1 MDYSSGVPALLQP
14 QLRFAP
20 FRNEGL
26 FADHYLQDRLP
37 EVPELWQVQ
46 GLDAFRAELLKLWQE
61 QKPQVALYSES
72 QLEDHFIKPVL
83 KLLGHVVEPQ
93 AEVGQH
99 KPDYAFF
106 ADDETRIAA
115 LHGGKGSL
123 EYWAKTLAVGDAKV
137 WDRKLDKTSGSD
149 PGWGLSNPS
158 FQVGEYYL
166 ARTDCRWGLLTNG
179 KEWRLYAG
187 EPKPDMQRFYQV
199 DLLDLLEQGDP
210 VDLAYFWLFFRREAF
225 VPGPDMRSFLDRV
238 RAESDLAANRLRE
251 NVKEG
256 VYKALLAA
264 CRGFVGHG
272 PNQIYENVLQ
282 AVYDNALVLLYRL
295 LFILYA
301 EAADLLPL
309 RTNRQYASR
318 YSLQAIAQELGDGV
332 ESFSPTRVTMWPRLR
347 ELFVAI
353 DKGDAELG
361 IPAYNG
367 GLFDAA
373 KHPFLET
380 KELPDRYV
388 ARLVDLMA
396 RTEDGGT
403 VDYRDLGVRHLG
415 SIYEGLLEYK
425 LAQAAEPMVVIR
437 RDGRDM
443 WVPVAEAENAGAE
456 QERCEAGQLYLVTDK
471 GERKATGSYYTPQFI
486 VDYIV
491 ENTLGPLAEK
501 CETAEDILN
510 LKVLDPAIGSGH
522 FLVKVTDFLAR
533 YLLERGGQTEGALA
547 EGESDFAHMKRQ
559 VVERCIYGVDLN
571 PLAVELAKLSLWLD
585 TVAKGQPLSFL
596 DHHLR
601 CGNSLIGARVQ
612 ALPNHPQTQTRS
624 RRAAQQEAAGQLAL
638 FDYGAFTQHANLL
651 VFGFGEIAHGLSDSR
666 EAVQHKGAIL
676 ADIDAAHR
684 RPYREIADLWCSAY
698 FGNEYS
704 PATYTELVQH
714 LQGADDELSDPAQ
727 HALEQSRQLAQQYR
741 FFHWE
746 LEFPD
751 VFFDE
756 HGRSDANGGFSAVV
770 GNPPWE
776 RMKLQENEFFALRAP
791 AIVLAPTAARR
802 KALVAKLPESNP
814 QLWAEYQRAKQQ
826 ADLEMAWTRNSGQY
840 PLMGRG
846 DTNLYAVMTERGR
859 SLLAPHGREGFVVPS
874 GIATDNT
881 TSAFFADLVQT
892 KTLQVL
898 LDFENR
904 EGLFPDVHRE
914 QKFSVILFTG
924 GTPQEKVDCG
934 FFLHNAGDLVDPER
948 VFLLHAEDCA
958 LMNPNTRTCPI
969 FRTRKDLELTR
980 GVYQRVPVLLR
991 ESKAGD
997 DNPWG
1002 VRYLRMFDMTNDA
1015 DLFCTAMEL
1024 QGEGFY
1030 PVAGNAWRKGGA
1042 SYLPVYEGKMIWHF
1056 DHRYANALDT
1066 AELTRS
1072 VQAAESV
1079 PAEHKGNP
1087 AFSVSPR
1094 YWVPASDC
1102 QQVMDSTPAR
1112 WFLGFRDIANPNNT
1126 RTLIASA
1133 IPTTA
1138 AGNTLPL
1145 LLPTTA
1151 SRSYASLLANL
1162 CTFALDFVVRR
1173 KVGSRHVN
1181 WFVVQQLPV
1190 LPPERYDDDFHGMR
1204 LADFIAPRVLELT
1217 YTAHDIA
1224 GFAVDMGYVD
1234 EQGQVKPPFAWDEE
1248 RRLHLRCQL
1257 DALYFHLYGLTR
1269 DETEYVL
1276 STFPIVQRHDEERHG
1291 RYRTRDLVVHYYNAY
1306 AAGDME
1312 TWVKG

>member
-1 MDYSSGVPALLQP
+1 MLQP

-26 FADHYLQDRLP
+26 FADHYLQDVLP

-46 GLDAFRAELLKLWQE
+46 GLETFRAELLKLWRE

-83 KLLGHVVEPQ
+83 KLLGHVIEPQ

-166 ARTDCRWGLLTNG
+166 ARTDCKWGLLTNG
-179 KEWRLYAG
+179 KQWRLYAG

-199 DLLDLLEQGDP
+199 DLPDLLEQGDP
-210 VDLAYFWLFFRREAF
+210 ADLAYFWLFFRREALL
-225 VPGPDMRSFLDRV
+225 PGPDARSFLDRV

-264 CRGFVGHG
+264 CRGFVGHE
-272 PNQIYENVLQ
+272 PNQISENALQ

-295 LFILYA
+295 LFVLYA

-309 RTNRQYASR
+309 RTNRLYAGR

-425 LAQAAEPMVVIR
+425 LAQAAEPMVAIR
-437 RDGRDM
+437 RDGRDI
-443 WVPVAEAENAGAE
+443 WVPVAEAENAAAE

-501 CETAEDILN
+501 CQTAEDILN

-533 YLLERGGQTEGALA
+533 HLLEKGGQAVGAH
-547 EGESDFAHMKRQ
+547 GEDEPDFAHMKRQ
-559 VVERCIYGVDLN
+559 VVERCIYGVDIN

-601 CGNSLIGARVQ
+601 CGNSLIGARVH

-638 FDYGAFTQHANLL
+638 FDYGAFTQHTNLL

-698 FGNEYS
+698 FGNDCS
-704 PATYTELVQH
+704 AATYTELVQH
-714 LQGADDELSDPAQ
+714 LQGADDELSEAARE
-727 HALEQSRQLAQQYR
+727 ALEQSRQAAQQYR

-756 HGRSDANGGFSAVV
+756 HGRTDPNGGFSAVV

-802 KALVAKLPESNP
+802 KALVAQLPETDP
-814 QLWAEYQRAKQQ
+814 ELWAEYQRAKQQ
-826 ADLEMAWTRNSGQY
+826 AELEMAWTRNSGQY

-874 GIATDNT
+874 GIATENT
-881 TSAFFADLVQT
+881 TSAFFADLVQSNS
-892 KTLQVL
+892 LGAL

-904 EGLFPDVHRE
+904 EGLFADVHRSF
-914 QKFSVILFTG
+914 KFTVVIIG
-924 GTPQEKVDCG
+924 GGEPDDEIVSG
-934 FFLHNAGDLVDPER
+934 FFLHNEADLKNPDR
-948 VFLLHAEDCA
+948 VFPLHSEDC
-958 LMNPNTRTCPI
+958 LTMNPNTQTCPI
-969 FRTRKDLELTR
+969 FRSRRDLELTR
-980 GVYQRVPVLLR
+980 SIYRRVPVFVR
-991 ESKAGD
+991 KSDDAG
-997 DNPWG
+997 NPWG
-1002 VRYLRMFDMTNDA
+1002 LRCATIFHMANDSGHFRSA
-1015 DLFCTAMEL
+1015 EEL
-1024 QGEGFY
+1024 RAEGFY
-1030 PVAGNAWRKGGA
+1030 PVEGNTWRRGVEK
-1042 SYLPVYEGKMIWHF
+1042 YLPLYEGKMF
-1056 DHRYANALDT
+1056 QQYDHRAAS
-1066 AELTRS
+1066 S
-1072 VQAAESV
+1072 VTTEGNLVRAGQSSLAS
-1079 PAEHKGNP
+1079 PAQHADP
-1087 AFSVSPR
+1087 LFSVSPQ
-1094 YWVPASDC
+1094 YWVPETVTL
-1102 QQVMDSTPAR
+1102 QKTPVAFHGKWLFGFKNVCAPTNIRTFIGTALPWAGAGHSIQFIVCEKVPSAR
-1112 WFLGFRDIANPNNT
+1112 L
-1126 RTLIASA
+1126 RTC
-1133 IPTTA
+1133 
-1138 AGNTLPL
+1138 
-1145 LLPTTA
+1145 
-1151 SRSYASLLANL
+1151 LLACLNS
-1162 CTFALDFVVRR
+1162 FVADFVLRN
-1173 KVGSRHVN
+1173 KVGGVN
-1181 WFVVQQLPV
+1181 LSYYLLEQIPV
-1190 LPPERYDDDFHGMR
+1190 LPPESYEEDFHGTR
-1204 LADFIAPRVLELT
+1204 LAEFIAPRVLELT

-1224 GFAVDMGYVD
+1224 GFAEDMGYVD
-1234 EQGQVKPPFAWDEE
+1234 DQGQVKPPFSWDEE

-1291 RYRTRDLVVHYYNAY
+1291 RYRTKDLIVHYYNAY
-1306 AAGDME
+1306 AAGDLGA
-1312 TWVKG
+1312 WVKG